1 MCLMMSF
8 KGNAH
13 FPKSLMSSFCSLKQQ
28 VSKPG
33 YVCWNCKS
41 LIIPECWFIYKYF
54 LCMQLWAP
62 HLIKILQIHLM
73 DFFYLAENLWKFF
86 EESVTMDLYFSHF
99 SVLLRTTLNYFTTK
113 IIFCRL
119 PKGFLPQKTLEQ
131 GDLSLLKF
139 SPEETFVQKRPLGQE
154 QFCPRKCL
162 TLLGKSTCGL
172 AEYWHTRIQLLGKSV

>member
-1 MCLMMSF
+1 
-8 KGNAH
+8 
-13 FPKSLMSSFCSLKQQ
+13 
-28 VSKPG
+28 
-33 YVCWNCKS
+33 
-41 LIIPECWFIYKYF
+41 
-54 LCMQLWAP
+54 
-62 HLIKILQIHLM
+62 
-73 DFFYLAENLWKFF
+73 
-86 EESVTMDLYFSHF
+86 MDLYFSHF

-162 TLLGKSTCGL
+162 YTIAIVQIDIFTRRGHPAWQEYMYVVW
-172 AEYWHTRIQLLGKSV
+172 AEY